1 MIADDLCIGKKII
14 YDGGEGLFTI
24 TQKIDKN
31 KYIVKSEG
39 NFIMAD
45 GKSITYGESI
55 KTNFD
60 LNIVNIIKPDYIA
73 FSFVDDLEEL
83 KQINSQIC
91 CSTCIKIAKIE
102 TQKSVNNIEPILEN
116 FDGIMIA
123 RGDLALNVE
132 YTEFYDIQKKLA
144 HYAKLHHSI
153 CYIATDIMQS
163 FKTSFVPSRSD
174 LNDLFFFKSLLTD
187 GLILSLQ
194 LSISENINIAI
205 ECIKDIL
212 DR

>member
-91 CSTCIKIAKIE
+91 CSTC
-102 TQKSVNNIEPILEN
+102 
-116 FDGIMIA
+116 
-123 RGDLALNVE
+123 
-132 YTEFYDIQKKLA
+132 
-144 HYAKLHHSI
+144 

-174 LNDLFFFKSLLTD
+174 LNDLFFLKSLLTD